1 MDSLIHLVH
10 QAVAAFKKKDYE
22 ESIVL
27 IDKAYEYADAMEY
40 TAMDAQIFNA
50 LYDAYEMLS
59 LIAELGVFEKNAFLK
74 ESLKNY
80 KETLE
85 AFTSGEGGTVA
96 ALQLASKNFVE
107 LVRAM
112 AVAVHYL
119 RRKKWRITD
128 FPPMISFEFTS
139 NGQIRLYAWQVG
151 QANQAGDVE
160 TLRTEFEALFA
171 KEQKS
176 EAYFLDTV
184 EQLFQ
189 NQDYQSAIQ
198 LLQEAMQ
205 EHESIKAE
213 AFLRIGLAYM
223 ELGDAEQALDR
234 LMKAR
239 VLGLSKQRIKEVG
252 SKACQKLIR
261 QAETQEERSKWTKLL
276 QDFF

>member
-22 ESIVL
+22 ETIVL
-27 IDKAYEYADAMEY
+27 IDKAYEYANAMEY

-50 LYDAYEMLS
+50 LYDAYEMIA

-74 ESLKNY
+74 QSLSNYQQVLES
-80 KETLE
+80 
-85 AFTSGEGGTVA
+85 FTTSEGGTFA
-96 ALQLASKNFVE
+96 ALERASEKFIQLVQ
-107 LVRAM
+107 AM
-112 AVAVHYL
+112 TVAVHYL
-119 RRKKWRITD
+119 RRKKWRMTD

-139 NGQIRLYAWQVG
+139 NGQIRLYAWQAG
-151 QANQAGDVE
+151 QTNQAGDVE

-176 EAYFLDTV
+176 EAFYLDKAA
-184 EQLFQ
+184 ELFQ
-189 NQDYQSAIQ
+189 NQDYQTAIEILEQ
-198 LLQEAMQ
+198 AMQ

-234 LMKAR
+234 LMKAK
-239 VLGLSKQRIKEVG
+239 VLGLAKQRIKEVG
-252 SKACQKLIR
+252 AKACQKLIR
-261 QAETQEERSKWTKLL
+261 EAETQEERSKWTKLL